1 MENTLY
7 YTTEKPGNF
16 VHPLTIKNT
25 AVLVIDMQNEFVL
38 KNYGD
43 AKRVNADVKM
53 SFFAD
58 LKMLFFTDK
67 VYSVSLL
74 LSLFCEL
81 KPDKSGPEL
90 SFFSIK

>member
-1 MENTLY
+1 MSQPTDHR
-7 YTTEKPGNF
+7 K
-16 VHPLTIKNT
+16 K
-25 AVLVIDMQNEFVL
+25 VIC
-38 KNYGD
+38 
-43 AKRVNADVKM
+43 VNADVKM

-81 KPDKSGPEL
+81 KPDESGPEL

>member
-1 MENTLY
+1 MLPPKT
-7 YTTEKPGNF
+7 
-16 VHPLTIKNT
+16 
-25 AVLVIDMQNEFVL
+25 
-38 KNYGD
+38 
-43 AKRVNADVKM
+43 VNADVKM

-74 LSLFCEL
+74 LSLFCAL